1 MMRIT
6 EVRVTLKHDPRL
18 LGYASIT
25 FDDCFVVRSL
35 KIIQGQDGKL
45 FVAMPS
51 RRKKN
56 GEFQDIAHPINQDF
70 RKTLEDTVLGEYNA
84 VLQEVG
90 EDWWKEKPPRLP
102 RQNR

>member
-1 MMRIT
+1 MRIT

-25 FDDCFVVRSL
+25 LEDCFVVRSL
-35 KIIQGQDGKL
+35 KIIRGQDEKL

-56 GEFQDIAHPINQDF
+56 GEFQDIAHPINHAF
-70 RKTLEDTVLGEYNA
+70 RKVLEDMVLGEYNA
-84 VLQEVG
+84 VLQEAG
-90 EDWWKEKPPRLP
+90 EDWWKETPPRLP
-102 RQNR
+102 RRSR

>member
-1 MMRIT
+1 MRIT

-25 FDDCFVVRSL
+25 LEDCFVVRSL
-35 KIIQGQDGKL
+35 KIIQGQDGRI

-56 GEFQDIAHPINQDF
+56 GEYQDIAHPINHAF
-70 RKTLEDTVLGEYNA
+70 RKTLEDTVLDKYNP

-90 EDWWKEKPPRLP
+90 EEWWKRKPPHPPQPDR
-102 RQNR
+102 